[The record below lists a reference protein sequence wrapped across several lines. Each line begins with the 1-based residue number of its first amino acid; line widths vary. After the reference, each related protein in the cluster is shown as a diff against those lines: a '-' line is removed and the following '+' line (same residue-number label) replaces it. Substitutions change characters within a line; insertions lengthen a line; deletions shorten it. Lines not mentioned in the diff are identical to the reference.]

1 VGDAVTLLPLVVAM
15 PLVAAALVALAG
27 KWLPGVGA
35 DAAGFA
41 ATAAAVVLA
50 AIVLARS
57 GGILTYWFG
66 GWRPTRGGFPI
77 GIGWAVDPLGAAFA
91 LLALGLVLA
100 CLLYSW
106 RYLQAERYLYV
117 VLMLVFGGASA
128 GFVLSGDI
136 FNIFVFFELVSVA
149 AYALTAYEV
158 EESSPLQGSF
168 SFAVAQTI
176 GGFLVLFGIALL
188 YGRTGALNLAEIG
201 RRLTSDGSH
210 DGLVV
215 AAFALITCGFLAK
228 AAVVP
233 FHFWH
238 ADAHAVAPAPAA
250 AVFSAVM
257 LELGLFAVA
266 RIYWTVFSGVLG
278 QFEHP
283 IRDVLLGVGAL
294 TCIVSALM
302 SGLQRHVK
310 RMLAYSTFAHVGCF
324 LIGIAL
330 LTPDGLAGTAVFVL
344 SHGLAKTA
352 LFLVGGILLVTRG
365 GIDELQL
372 FGLGRRLRGA
382 AIAWFVAALALAAPP
397 FLGAFTGH
405 ALIDDSASRDG
416 YWWVPVVVAFA
427 TIGSTAAIIRAGLRI
442 FFGTGDRDDPLL
454 SEEPA
459 ESPPPEDRPRLVLMN
474 AVTLLLA
481 FAALAVGAWTGLA
494 ETAMRAAHVF
504 TDQSSYLHVVLDSRP
519 AVPPPPGE
527 WVTTTSSV
535 VWAVVTLVGSIVLGF
550 LSTIRARLP
559 ETATR
564 VLRAGFAPLRAVHS
578 GHIGDYVAW
587 LVFGTGVIGGLFA
600 VTIR

>member
-1 VGDAVTLLPLVVAM
+1 MALIPLVVAI
-15 PLVAAALVALAG
+15 PLLVATAIALAG
-27 KWLPGVGA
+27 KWAPGVAA
-35 DAAGFA
+35 DVAGFA
-41 ATAAAVVLA
+41 AAASSAVLA

-66 GWRPTRGGFPI
+66 GWRPPQGGFPL
-77 GIGWAVDPLGAAFA
+77 GVGWAVDPLGAGFA
-91 LLALGLVLA
+91 LLAVGLVFA
-100 CLLYSW
+100 CLVYSW
-106 RYLQAERYLYV
+106 RYLKSDRYLYV

-149 AYALTAYEV
+149 AFALTAYEV
-158 EESSPLQGSF
+158 EETSPLQGSF
-168 SFAVAQTI
+168 NFAVAQTI
-176 GGFLVLFGIALL
+176 GAFLVVFGIALL

-201 RRLTSDGSH
+201 QRLNADGSH

-215 AAFALITCGFLAK
+215 TAFALITCGFLAK
-228 AAVVP
+228 AALVP

-278 QFEHP
+278 GFEHP
-283 IRDVLLGVGAL
+283 IRDVLLGVGAV
-294 TCIVSALM
+294 TAVVSALM
-302 SGLQRHVK
+302 SGLQRHLK

-324 LIGIAL
+324 LMGIAL
-330 LTPDGLAGTAVFVL
+330 LHPDGLAGAAVYIV

-352 LFLVGGILLVTRG
+352 LFLVGGILLATRG

-382 AIAWFVAALALAAPP
+382 AIAWFVAALALASPP
-397 FLGAFTGH
+397 FLGTFTGH
-405 ALIDDSASRDG
+405 ALIDDAATASG
-416 YWWVPVVVAFA
+416 YWWVPIVLAFA
-427 TIGSTAAIIRAGLRI
+427 TIGSTAAIIRAGLRV
-442 FFGTGDRDDPLL
+442 FLGAGDRDDPLL
-454 SEEPA
+454 SEEPS
-459 ESPPPEDRPRLVLMN
+459 ESPPSEEKPQLALMN
-474 AVTLLLA
+474 GVTLLLA
-481 FAALAVGAWTGLA
+481 FAGLAVGAWTGLA
-494 ETAMRAAHVF
+494 ASAMQAAHTF
-504 TDQSSYLHVVLDSRP
+504 TDQASYIHVVLDHRP
-519 AVPPPPGE
+519 AAPPPPGE

-535 VWAVVTLVGSIVLGF
+535 VWSVVTLVGSIVLGL

-559 ETATR
+559 QPVTR
-564 VLRAGFAPLRAVHS
+564 VLAAGFAPLRAVHS

-587 LVFGTGVIGGLFA
+587 LVFGTGVIGGALA
-600 VTIR
+600 LTIR

>member
-1 VGDAVTLLPLVVAM
+1 VTLLPLIVAI
-15 PLVAAALVALAG
+15 PLIVATLVALAG
-27 KWLPGVGA
+27 KWLPGVAA
-35 DAAGFA
+35 DGAGFVA
-41 ATAAAVVLA
+41 TATAAILA
-50 AIVLARS
+50 AIALARS

-66 GWRPTRGGFPI
+66 GWRPPPGSFPI

-91 LLALGLVLA
+91 LLAVALVLA
-100 CLLYSW
+100 CLLFSW
-106 RYLQAERYLYV
+106 RYLKADRYLYV

-149 AYALTAYEV
+149 AYALTAYED

-168 SFAVAQTI
+168 NFAVAQTI

-188 YGRTGALNLAEIG
+188 YGRTGALNLAELG
-201 RRLTSDGSH
+201 RRLTAEGSH

-283 IRDVLLGVGAL
+283 IRDVLLAVGAL
-294 TCIVSALM
+294 TCVVAALM

-310 RMLAYSTFAHVGCF
+310 RMLAYSTFSHVGCF

-330 LTPDGLAGTAVFVL
+330 LKSDGIAGAAVFIL
-344 SHGLAKTA
+344 AHGLAKTA

-382 AIAWFVAALALAAPP
+382 MVAWFVAALALAAPP
-397 FLGAFTGH
+397 FLGTFTAH
-405 ALIDDSASRDG
+405 ALIDDSASKSG
-416 YWWVPVVVAFA
+416 YWWAPVVIAFA

-454 SEEPA
+454 SEEPT
-459 ESPPPEDRPRLVLMN
+459 ESPPPKEKPRLALMN
-474 AVTLLLA
+474 TVTLVLA
-481 FAALAVGAWTGLA
+481 FAALAVGASTGLA
-494 ETAMRAAHVF
+494 VAALRAAHTF
-504 TDQSSYLHVVLDSRP
+504 TDQASYLHVVLDHRP
-519 AVPPPPGE
+519 AVPPPHRE

-535 VWAVVTLVGSIVLGF
+535 VWAVVTLLGSIVLGF

-559 ETATR
+559 ERATR
-564 VLRAGFAPLRAVHS
+564 VLRAGFTPLRAVHS
-578 GHIGDYVAW
+578 GHIGDHVAW
-587 LVFGTGVIGGLFA
+587 LVFGTGVIGGALA
-600 VTIR
+600 VAIR